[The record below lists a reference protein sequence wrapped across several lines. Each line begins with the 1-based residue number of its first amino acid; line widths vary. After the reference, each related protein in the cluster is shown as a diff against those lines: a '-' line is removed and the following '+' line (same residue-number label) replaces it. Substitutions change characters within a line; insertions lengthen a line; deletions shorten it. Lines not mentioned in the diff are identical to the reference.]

1 MFLRTTIALL
11 FIAQS
16 TFLPAQLLPQTHV
29 VEAYNCSCGERASA
43 TNSIQLGVRLD
54 RSTGIYTALRTL
66 VGCGRIM
73 LNVDGDRFPVRIT
86 LANARDNI
94 ARLEPIEMALSIT
107 EYEQKLKKLP
117 NYAVLAPGMES
128 SARPFVVILQ
138 GKDMSKQKRGSLEPD
153 LVAKHQA
160 NMLRYEFSLSDREES
175 DIDFDNLM
183 GGPVWVEKGK
193 DHLAG
198 LITGMKKSGGR
209 TQFTVTGVE
218 NILDKSQYKPY
229 QVYLAD
235 YQQEQGDCGPKQV
248 YWDGFGTYRYRTG
261 EEPTYDRISRTD
273 NWEKALRVALLRI
286 REHMRDS
293 LPAKGSNHEGDPS
306 LCVFV
311 NDLENVYYAFDEQAS
326 ASDRENWPV
335 LPRFVK
341 AYSSVFCKQRRY
353 SDSELTRDIIDLNFW
368 IDQIG
373 GDELRL
379 LYELGYDWSK
389 FEGFVKRYFMLSQVG
404 GIRKRYD
411 DLMARTDEIAQ
422 PCTQLAMLD
431 ELNGVVDSWA
441 RHVGQVNDPH
451 YAQLLQYRK
460 ILATKR
466 DSMLTSRM
474 ERMEKDTTD
483 LSLLQA
489 AIEKDTCLNDAEKLL
504 LLKRASNRAVEKE
517 KADLVYGFDVVEDL
531 RATIAGSYGQDALAN
546 VITRVFRVEEGV
558 GVELT
563 IRGGGAILDK
573 RLLGRT
579 GDASDTTTVY
589 RSGFPLGSVGDT
601 LSAAIAQVFW
611 DRMCEDYSSRKWA
624 YRTESVAVTGM
635 ADGVPVRSR
644 LIFSAACQEQL
655 TQQDIT
661 EPNEQ
666 LAYARAWS
674 LVEQIR
680 MGDRCGLYELL
691 TPLIQHQTY
700 RERGGA
706 YRGVSMR
713 AVMKRL

>member
-1 MFLRTTIALL
+1 MQLLRLL
-11 FIAQS
+11 FLVPLL
-16 TFLPAQLLPQTHV
+16 LPFSLQAQLLPQTHV
-29 VEAYNCSCGERASA
+29 VEAYNCSCGISTKS

-54 RSTGIYTALRTL
+54 KSTAVYTALRTL
-66 VGCGRIM
+66 VGCSRIL
-73 LNVDGDRFPVRIT
+73 LNVDGERFPVHIT
-86 LANARDNI
+86 LANGRDNI
-94 ARLEPIEMALSIT
+94 ARLEPIEMALNIT
-107 EYEQKLKKLP
+107 AYELKLKRVP
-117 NYAVLAPGMES
+117 NYALLAPGMETG
-128 SARPFVVILQ
+128 AKPFVVILQ
-138 GKDMSKQKRGSLEPD
+138 GEGMSKQKRGSLVPD
-153 LVAKHQA
+153 LTARDEGGL
-160 NMLRYEFSLSDREES
+160 LRYQFSLSDREET
-175 DIDFDNLM
+175 DIDFDRLM

-198 LITGMKKSGGR
+198 LITGMKTASGR
-209 TQFTVTGVE
+209 TELTVTGVE
-218 NILDKSQYKPY
+218 NILDKSQYRPY
-229 QVYLAD
+229 QLYLNEFRT
-235 YQQEQGDCGPKQV
+235 EQGDCGPKQV
-248 YWDGFGTYRYRTG
+248 YWDGFGTYKYRTG
-261 EEPTYDRISRTD
+261 DEPTYARISSGD
-273 NWEKALRVALLRI
+273 KWEKAMRVALLRI

-293 LPAKGSNHEGDPS
+293 IPAKGNNREGEPS

-311 NDLENVYYAFDEQAS
+311 NDLENVYNAFAEQAT
-326 ASDRENWPV
+326 ATERENWPV

-460 ILATKR
+460 ILATMR

-531 RATIAGSYGQDALAN
+531 RSTIVGSYGQDALAN

-624 YRTESVAVTGM
+624 YRTESVEVTGM

-644 LIFSAACQEQL
+644 LIFSEACQQQL
-655 TQQDIT
+655 SAQHIT
-661 EPNEQ
+661 DPNEQ

-674 LVEQIR
+674 LVEQIKT
-680 MGDRCGLYELL
+680 GDRCGLYELL
-691 TPLIQHQTY
+691 TPTLHHQTY